1 MVPFPMQ
8 ITRLFEFD
16 SGHRIPNH
24 NSKCRNMHGHRYKLE
39 LTLSG
44 RILETPNQSHEGMVL
59 DFADVKRLALDF
71 LDTLDHAFLV
81 WQDDHQLIDF
91 LKTTDSKYII
101 VPTIPTVENLVK
113 FIDENL
119 QPAFAKTYNDSL
131 SIKSIKLW
139 ETPNCFAQI
148 THK

>member
-1 MVPFPMQ
+1 MQ

-44 RILETPNQSHEGMVL
+44 KVLETPEESWEGMVL
-59 DFADVKRLALDF
+59 DFADVKKLTLQF
-71 LDTLDHAFLV
+71 LDTMDHAFLV
-81 WQDDHQLIDF
+81 YKGDRQLLDF
-91 LKTTDSKYII
+91 LATTDSKYVV
-101 VPTIPTVENLVK
+101 VPQIPTVENLVR
-113 FIDENL
+113 FIDDNL
-119 QPAFAKTYNDSL
+119 QPVFAKTYNDSL
-131 SIKSIKLW
+131 RIKSLKLW

-148 THK
+148 THP